1 MNSTTNLS
9 ELEKLSDDKELRPT
23 ERVRLASLILRI
35 TGHDYGEPGS
45 FLSAHLHRLDR
56 QTKAADAAARS
67 RHWQTNGGQALAAA
81 RYYIQAQSSGTPI
94 SLDTVAKH
102 FNTSARSIGRYAQR
116 LKKASGVS
124 K

>member
-1 MNSTTNLS
+1 MQIDQEIDSQ
-9 ELEKLSDDKELRPT
+9 ELAPA
-23 ERVRLASLILRI
+23 ERARLASLILRI

-56 QTKAADAAARS
+56 QAKAADAAARS
-67 RHWQTNGGQALAAA
+67 RHWQTNGSQALAAA

-102 FNTSARSIGRYAQR
+102 FNTSARSI
-116 LKKASGVS
+116 
-124 K
+124 

>member
-9 ELEKLSDDKELRPT
+9 ELEKLNDDKELRPT
-23 ERVRLASLILRI
+23 ERVRLARLMLRI

-56 QTKAADAAARS
+56 QAKAAEAAARS

-81 RYYIQAQSSGTPI
+81 RYYLKARESGTPI
-94 SLDTVAKH
+94 SLDTLAKQ
-102 FNTSARSIGRYAQR
+102 FNTSARSIGRYAHL
-116 LKKASGVS
+116 LKKAAGAS